1 MEPSI
6 GAKRLKRFP
15 QNSMQRKSKTNKRLE
30 RQKPFKPSEYQMI
43 SKPLLSS
50 FSSLLGDLAA
60 QETSAHAQFVFAG
73 LQKEGIEAATVF
85 NGAQSGCGNT
95 QAEALAESIGDQRD
109 LAEVRK
115 EPALG
120 LVVGVADVVARLDAL
135 AGQFAYT
142 GHGYTYFV
150 SSVSPLA
157 RHRQNRGGNPT
168 GHDWKVAVL

>member
-1 MEPSI
+1 MSGE
-6 GAKRLKRFP
+6 
-15 QNSMQRKSKTNKRLE
+15 
-30 RQKPFKPSEYQMI
+30 KPFKPSEYQMM

-73 LQKEGIEAATVF
+73 LQKEGIEATTVF

-95 QAEALAESIGDQRD
+95 QAETLAESIGDQRD
-109 LAEVRK
+109 LAEIRK